1 MFDEINAIARVV
13 SLNGGELIGKTRL
26 QKSIYFMEALGVGFG
41 FDFDYHHYGPYSE
54 EVSDSASMAQIV
66 GLLNTKSEIG
76 SYGVP
81 YAVYSTSKSFDQE
94 ELDGRRTTILNI
106 LKKFDAIS
114 VELAATAHFL
124 YSHGYEETAW
134 DETATRKASKA
145 NANRLAMAK
154 ALLQRLELPPQ

>member
-1 MFDEINAIARVV
+1 MFDEIDAIARVV
-13 SLNGGELIGKTRL
+13 SLNGGALVGKTRL

-66 GLLNTKSEIG
+66 GLLNVRSEIG

-81 YAVYSTSKSFDQE
+81 YAVYNTDKDFIPE
-94 ELDGRRTTILNI
+94 EPDRRRVNILNT
-106 LKKFDAIS
+106 LKQFDSIS

-124 YSHGYEETAW
+124 YSHGYEEGAW
-134 DETATRKASKA
+134 EETAARKASKA
-145 NANRLAMAK
+145 SEDRLAKAK
-154 ALLQRLELPPQ
+154 SLLQRLDLPPR